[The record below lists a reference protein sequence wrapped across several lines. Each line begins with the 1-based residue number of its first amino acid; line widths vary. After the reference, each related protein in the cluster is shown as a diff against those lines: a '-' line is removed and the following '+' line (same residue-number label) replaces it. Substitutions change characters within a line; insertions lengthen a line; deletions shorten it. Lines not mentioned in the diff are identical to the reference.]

1 MSSGEPRFLG
11 THAATID
18 PEGRIQLPTALR
30 DEVNLR
36 QPDFGFVAT
45 LDGGGSV
52 CLRVRDAFDAWARRL
67 RERASTRE
75 ADRRTLLT
83 VAAHTAPVRCDKQGR
98 IRIPDA
104 LLSLIGVDRTRKGER
119 DVVLVGGFDEVHVW
133 SPSGWQEWSEAAR
146 SGLSPGLD
154 ALGQGAP
161 GGAPAVVADRDGA
174 A

>member
-52 CLRVRDAFDAWARRL
+52 CLRVRDSFEAWAGAL
-67 RERASTRE
+67 RGRASTRE

-98 IRIPDA
+98 VRIPDA
-104 LLSLIGVDRTRKGER
+104 LLSLIGVDRSSKGGR

-133 SPSGWQEWSEAAR
+133 SPVGWEAWSESAR
-146 SGLSPGLD
+146 RELSSGLD
-154 ALGQGAP
+154 ALGAEPRGAS
-161 GGAPAVVADRDGA
+161 ASVADRDGVA
-174 A
+174 